1 MLRTLGF
8 DLGFA
13 VPLALL
19 TRGVLGDALAEE
31 LLADKGRHSLG
42 VVLNAGNRAVGGAG
56 AFPLEI
62 SLTAIVAVGVI
73 FAKGVAGVN
82 LGSTP
87 IRPGGN
93 VNSVGV
99 DGHVEG
105 ALVGLNRLGRNSRDG
120 HGEEGKRRMHLE

>member
-31 LLADKGRHSLG
+31 LLADEGRHGLG
-42 VVLNAGNRAVGGAG
+42 VVLNAGDRAVGGAG

-62 SLTAIVAVGVI
+62 SLDESVSIPANT
-73 FAKGVAGVN
+73 KWLN
-82 LGSTP
+82 
-87 IRPGGN
+87 RGN
-93 VNSVGV
+93 VLHTSLQSLL
-99 DGHVEG
+99 
-105 ALVGLNRLGRNSRDG
+105 LVSSLQRVSQVFIWAPHQSAVNR
-120 HGEEGKRRMHLE
+120 